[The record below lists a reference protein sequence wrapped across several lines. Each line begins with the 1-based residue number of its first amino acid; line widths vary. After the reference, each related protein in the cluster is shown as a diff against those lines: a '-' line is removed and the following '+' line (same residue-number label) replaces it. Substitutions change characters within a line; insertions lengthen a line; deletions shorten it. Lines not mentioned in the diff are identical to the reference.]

1 MARRT
6 NTTSA
11 HCRLIA
17 IDGTIHS
24 LKAIPTSKAMHPSRE
39 VGCFDNGESLVAV
52 GVIAVVRAICPSP
65 FFSSA
70 ALRRRK
76 KTDPQHGPCSC
87 QSWPRRHE
95 ADGGQEELD
104 GRWVSLPSGLPGG
117 DVTCSYRA
125 FVRASHRISSY
136 SYSVRRGGRYSVKR
150 YSYSMA
156 VRTAAA
162 PSSDLAADDSGHR
175 H

>member
-52 GVIAVVRAICPSP
+52 GVIANVRAICPSP

-76 KTDPQHGPCSC
+76 KQTRNMALVAASLGPAGMK
-87 QSWPRRHE
+87 PTE
-95 ADGGQEELD
+95 AKK
-104 GRWVSLPSGLPGG
+104 S
-117 DVTCSYRA
+117 
-125 FVRASHRISSY
+125 
-136 SYSVRRGGRYSVKR
+136 
-150 YSYSMA
+150 
-156 VRTAAA
+156 
-162 PSSDLAADDSGHR
+162 
-175 H
+175 